1 MRCVLCGR
9 EFWLPARMRR
19 DPDFCSPAH
28 REKYNH
34 GIDLALR
41 RIQEP
46 PALLL
51 ANTMPVRVAA
61 FATTTALP
69 IESLD

>member
-1 MRCVLCGR
+1 MMRCLLCGT

-41 RIQEP
+41 RIQES
-46 PALLL
+46 PALSLPEPVL
-51 ANTMPVRVAA
+51 APVAA
-61 FATTTALP
+61 LVTAAAFR
-69 IESLD
+69 IEN